1 MKLDGNNIINYS
13 NIPTTRPIKSG
24 SVAGTIFDGQNQ
36 FWDLEDGDET
46 SKLVNAIEI
55 AWNGAEVTGADSTN
69 LAQDDPVTINTT
81 SELLT
86 WIQQMVSK
94 ERFFALLQEYIG
106 SNSLDIQVQGGK
118 LYIDTTVPIEPPV
131 ITLTPSGEQMVI
143 DGATIIS
150 STVSNGTSDNTTWS
164 ITNAGTSGQTFKLSS
179 TTGSS
184 VTITPNDTTAP
195 TADKGYVGISYGS
208 VTNNAIT
215 LTGTFA
221 EGGVAVKTYE
231 TTVTASYPGAN
242 DKSIN
247 LIFQKNTKPLPEGTY
262 TWSVVNG
269 RSLPAGVTMSSNGAT
284 CTLTNKTSS
293 SITIPA
299 GIIQVVNSN
308 GYSAVTNNAI
318 TLTVANKYYWYIGQ
332 TKPTNLSSD
341 PTVTIVPDYSSIP
354 NNTWMNKYRDENANI
369 STLSTSI
376 TKMNGRAVGGDSTKS
391 WYVAVPSDLGLT
403 PTATDYTTSDTS
415 VSYQG
420 TIIVNGKEYKYYLYN
435 TGARKTIYFAKI

>member
-1 MKLDGNNIINYS
+1 MKLDGNNIIDYS
-13 NIPTTRPIKSG
+13 NIPTSKPKSVSLNG
-24 SVAGTIFDGQNQ
+24 IIYDARNP
-36 FWDLEDGDET
+36 FWELEENDET

-94 ERFFALLQEYIG
+94 ERFFALLQQYIG

-118 LYIDTTVPIEPPV
+118 LYIDTTIPIEPPV
-131 ITLTPSGEQMVI
+131 ITLTPSDAQVI
-143 DGATIIS
+143 TGATIVS

-231 TTVTASYPGAN
+231 TTVTASYTGAN
-242 DKSIN
+242 SKSIK
-247 LIFQKNTKPLPEGTY
+247 LIFRKHTNPLSVGTY
-262 TWSVVNG
+262 TWSVVSG
-269 RSLPAGVTMSSNGAT
+269 KSLPIGVTMSSNGAT
-284 CTLTNKTSS
+284 CTLTNTTNS
-293 SITIPA
+293 SITIPV
-299 GIIQVVNSN
+299 GTIQVVNSN
-308 GYSAVTNNAI
+308 GNRAVTNNAI

-341 PTVTIVPDYSSIP
+341 PTVTTITSASSIP
-354 NNTWMNKYRDENANI
+354 NNSWVNQCKSNGDLV
-369 STLSTSI
+369 TLSTNI
-376 TKMNGRAVGGDSTKS
+376 TKLYGRGINGDSTKP
-391 WYVAVPSDLGLT
+391 WYVAIPEDLGLT
-403 PTATDYTTSDTS
+403 PTASDYTTPDTA

-420 TIIVNGKEYKYYLYN
+420 TITVNGKVYKYYYYN
-435 TGARKTIYFAKI
+435 AASRCGAYFAKI

>member
-1 MKLDGNNIINYS
+1 MKLDGNNIIDYS
-13 NIPTTRPIKSG
+13 NIPTSKPKSVSLNG
-24 SVAGTIFDGQNQ
+24 IIYDARNP
-36 FWDLEDGDET
+36 FWELEENDET

-94 ERFFALLQEYIG
+94 ERFFALLQQYIG

-118 LYIDTTVPIEPPV
+118 LYIDTNIPVEPPV
-131 ITLTPSGEQMVI
+131 ITLTPSDAQVI
-143 DGATIIS
+143 TGATIVS

-231 TTVTASYPGAN
+231 TTVTASYTGAN
-242 DKSIN
+242 SKSIK
-247 LIFQKNTKPLPEGTY
+247 LIFRKHTNPLSVGTY
-262 TWSVVNG
+262 TWSVVSG
-269 RSLPAGVTMSSNGAT
+269 KSLPIGITMSSNGAT
-284 CTLTNKTSS
+284 CTLTNTTNS

-299 GIIQVVNSN
+299 GTIQVVNSN
-308 GYSAVTNNAI
+308 GNRAVTNNAI

-332 TKPTNLSSD
+332 TKPTNLSGD
-341 PTVTIVPDYSSIP
+341 PMVTDVSDYSSIP
-354 NNTWMNKYRDENANI
+354 NNTWMDKYRDEKANI
-369 STLSTSI
+369 LTLSISTS
-376 TKMNGRAVGGDSTKS
+376 KMNGRAVGGDSTKP
-391 WYVAVPSDLGLT
+391 WYVAVPSDLGLK
-403 PTATDYTTSDTS
+403 PTASDYTTQDTA

-420 TIIVNGKEYKYYLYN
+420 TIMVNGKEYKYYLYG
-435 TGARKTIYFAKI
+435 TGARKTICYAKV